1 MRLKTSIFLWIFPAA
16 VVPLAALVFI
26 VTAYSESQYSI
37 NVNHEVAASL
47 AGIVSTMDR
56 RLLAERDLVKGL
68 LSAPAMQ
75 RYLPVLEQ
83 HLEGKLHPQY
93 ALRTEWI
100 NGFLQ
105 TFQSIMPDLE
115 AVRIL
120 DTHGATVI
128 KVSSTRPVKPATGD
142 ITGLPAVE
150 DKLESDR
157 FLRSLNTLSPHEV
170 GSVLYPR
177 REQTGAIAAKHPVLS
192 ITVPLLHAG
201 KLLGYF
207 MVNPPLSSLDR
218 VLDRSPRLNHASLL
232 IAERNP
238 GDAERDGLIL
248 YDDAEKLRLSGVRS
262 VAGRLQERYPQ
273 LYREALTQASG
284 FIDDSEQGNRIYFL
298 KYHPYPD
305 QRIDWMIFSRVDL
318 NELYAP
324 FERIKL
330 GVIVSMII
338 ALMISLALAKFG
350 AEQVATPVGKLVKG
364 LTAYADGTTRRLDVG
379 GPKELR
385 RAGEAFNHMTRK
397 LLRIEQERDQA
408 QQSMVQTAK
417 LASVGQM
424 AAGIGHEI
432 NNPLGN
438 ILSLTKLIERE
449 LPEGETRLREDIRK
463 VRAEADRVS
472 RIVKGILSFARQ
484 VQPDKSRIEVK
495 PWLEETIA
503 LVQKEANSRE
513 VNISLLV
520 NDGLMLDGDRDL
532 LQQAVINL
540 INNAIYASPPGGEVR
555 VTAMAAEAILRITV
569 EDSGSGI
576 PPKLMANIYDPFFT
590 TKPIGQG
597 SGLGLSICLG
607 IIERHN
613 GVLQLTNRESG
624 GVRASISFVS

>member
-26 VTAYSESQYSI
+26 VTAYSESQYTI
-37 NVNHEVAASL
+37 NVNHEISASL
-47 AGIVSTMDR
+47 EGIVSTIDR
-56 RLLAERDLVKGL
+56 RMSAERDLVKGL

-75 RYLPVLEQ
+75 RYLPVLDQ
-83 HLEGKLHPQY
+83 HLVGKLHPQY
-93 ALRTEWI
+93 VLRTEWI
-100 NGFLQ
+100 NGFLE
-105 TFQSIMPDLE
+105 TFQSIMRDLE

-120 DTHGATVI
+120 DTQGTTVI
-128 KVSSTRPVKPATGD
+128 KVRSTRPAKVATGE
-142 ITGLPAVE
+142 ITELPVVE
-150 DKLESDR
+150 DKLESER
-157 FLRSLNTLSPHEV
+157 FLQSLHSLSPLGV

-177 REQTGAIAAKHPVLS
+177 QADKAIASKHPLLS
-192 ITVPLLHAG
+192 TTVPLMHDG
-201 KLLGYF
+201 KLVGYF
-207 MVNPPLSSLDR
+207 MVDPPLSSLDR
-218 VLDRSPRLNHASLL
+218 VLDRSPRLNNASLL

-238 GDAERDGLIL
+238 NDAERDGLIL
-248 YDDAEKLRLSGVRS
+248 YDDTEKLRFSDIHS
-262 VAGRLQERYPQ
+262 VAGRLQEKYPQ
-273 LYREALTQASG
+273 LYSQALNQTSG
-284 FIDDSEQGNRIYFL
+284 FVDDAENRNRIYFL

-305 QRIDWMIFSRVDL
+305 HKIDWMIFSRVDL

-397 LLRIEQERDQA
+397 LHRIEQERDQA
-408 QQSMVQTAK
+408 QKAMVQTAK

-438 ILSLTKLIERE
+438 ILSLTKLIERG
-449 LPEGETRLREDIRK
+449 LPEEETGLKEDIRK
-463 VRAEADRVS
+463 VREEADRVS

-503 LVQKEANSRE
+503 LVQKEASRRE
-513 VNISLLV
+513 VTISLV
-520 NDGLMLDGDRDL
+520 ANEGLMLDGDRDL
-532 LQQAVINL
+532 LQQAMINL
-540 INNAIYASPPGGEVR
+540 INNAIYASPAGGEVK

-569 EDSGSGI
+569 EDNGSGI
-576 PPKLMANIYDPFFT
+576 PPKLLANIYDPFFT

-613 GVLQLTNRESG
+613 GLLELTNRENG
-624 GVRASISFVS
+624 GVRASVSFVA